1 MAAQRLILLLLALI
15 ATSSSPAAFA
25 ADPNQLQDFC
35 VADTNSNIIVNG
47 FVCKDPNLVI
57 ENDFLY
63 RGLNHPGNT
72 ANQLGSNVTL
82 VFAQQF
88 PGLNALGVAGARLD
102 FAVGGVNPPH
112 THPRAS
118 ELLVVFKGT
127 LYAGFVASNN
137 KLYIRVLY
145 EGDAFIF
152 PQGLIHFQ
160 FNNGKTDAVAWA
172 SFGSQYPGRVDIAN
186 AVFGAK
192 PPISKYL
199 LEKSFQLDEKTV
211 ELLQAKLW
219 ITNS

>member
-1 MAAQRLILLLLALI
+1 MAAHHLILLLLALI
-15 ATSSSPAAFA
+15 ALSSSPAAFA

-35 VADTNSNIIVNG
+35 VADTNSN
-47 FVCKDPNLVI
+47 
-57 ENDFLY
+57 
-63 RGLNHPGNT
+63 RNT
-72 ANQLGSNVTL
+72 ANRLGSNVTL

-88 PGLNALGVAGARLD
+88 PGLNTLGVAGARLD
-102 FAVGGVNPPH
+102 FAAGGVNPPH
-112 THPRAS
+112 THPRAT
-118 ELLVVFKGT
+118 ELLVVIKGT
-127 LYAGFVASNN
+127 LYAGFVASTN
-137 KLYIRVLY
+137 KLYTKVLY

-160 FNNGKTDAVAWA
+160 FNIGKTDAVAWA
-172 SFGSQYPGRVDIAN
+172 SFGSQNPGRVDIAN

-192 PPISKYL
+192 PPVSLYL